1 VEFTI
6 GELGEEEL
14 RRRGE
19 DFAVAVGEGIKIL
32 PGLIL
37 DIAPDLALALAKG
50 VADALLDFPDRI
62 AEAVYEA
69 VTGREAEGDV
79 SARQAITIG
88 LAANETGNPLTAAL
102 VAGVS
107 AIRGDRS
114 RVADDLGSG
123 LTLPPVTGGRTGR
136 GGPVVL
142 SLRGSGVGL
151 AQAIDVDT
159 GPYGRVLGER

>member
-1 VEFTI
+1 
-6 GELGEEEL
+6 
-14 RRRGE
+14 
-19 DFAVAVGEGIKIL
+19 
-32 PGLIL
+32 
-37 DIAPDLALALAKG
+37 
-50 VADALLDFPDRI
+50 
-62 AEAVYEA
+62 
-69 VTGREAEGDV
+69 VTGRDADTRGSAREAIETAGAVTRAGIQEGDLV
-79 SARQAITIG
+79 
-88 LAANETGNPLTAAL
+88 TAVVGSIA
-102 VAGVS
+102 S
-107 AIRGDRS
+107 AIRGNRS